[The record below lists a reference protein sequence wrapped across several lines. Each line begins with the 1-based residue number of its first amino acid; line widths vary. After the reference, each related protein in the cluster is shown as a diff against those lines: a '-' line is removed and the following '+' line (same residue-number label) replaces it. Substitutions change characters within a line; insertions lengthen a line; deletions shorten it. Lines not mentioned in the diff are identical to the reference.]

1 MKRFGFSLVALCIA
15 HFAFSNVAVAGDVF
29 FNGKDLTGFEGLKEI
44 WSVKDGAIVC
54 KTEGLKFNTFLC
66 SKKTYGD
73 FELKCQVRLVKSVG
87 NSGIQIRSK
96 VINKDK
102 FVVAGPQADM
112 GAGYWGSL
120 YGEQFGGMMKASD
133 PKVIAKVVK
142 NDEFNDYE
150 VRAVGKK
157 ITIKINGT
165 VMVEGEFAKA
175 PDTGI
180 IAFQA
185 HAGPPMEIIFR
196 NIEFKELTK

>member
-1 MKRFGFSLVALCIA
+1 MKRLGGFLVAILGMQL
-15 HFAFSNVAVAGDVF
+15 AFTSVAFGGEKF
-29 FNGKDLTGFEGLKEI
+29 FNGKDLSNFEGLMQY

-54 KTEGLKFNTFLC
+54 KTDGLKFNTFLC
-66 SKKTYGD
+66 SKQTYGD

-102 FVVAGPQADM
+102 FVVSGPQADM

-150 VRAVGKK
+150 IRAVGKK

-165 VMVEGEFAKA
+165 VMVEGEFEKA
-175 PDTGI
+175 PATGI

-196 NIEFKELTK
+196 NIEFKELSK

>member
-1 MKRFGFSLVALCIA
+1 MVRFGGFLAAVLCA
-15 HFAFSNVAVAGDVF
+15 QLAFVNVASAGDKF
-29 FNGKDLTGFEGLKEI
+29 FNGKDLSNFEGLMEY
-44 WSVKDGAIVC
+44 WSVKDGAIVG
-54 KTEGLKFNTFLC
+54 KTDGLKFNTFLC
-66 SKKTYGD
+66 SKKNYGD
-73 FELKCQVRLVKSVG
+73 FDLKLQVRLVKSVG

-96 VINKDK
+96 IADPKV
-102 FVVAGPQADM
+102 FAVAGPQADM

-120 YGEQFGGMMKASD
+120 YGERFGGMMKAAD

-150 VRAVGKK
+150 VRAQGKK

-165 VMVEGEFAKA
+165 VMVEDTFDKA

-180 IAFQA
+180 IAFQL

-196 NIEFKELTK
+196 NIEFKELAK